1 VTTRIAILVEGK
13 TEAAF
18 KPVLLNYLQ
27 RRLAGNMPKLDFV
40 PQDGRIPKEAKLK
53 RQVELLLREND
64 WVIALT
70 DVYAGSIPR
79 DFEDAN
85 DAKAKMQMWVGTEP
99 RFRHHAAQYEF
110 EAWLLAYWPRIQ
122 RLSGCD
128 DPCPSLNP
136 ETVDHDKPPAQRL
149 AEVFRKGK
157 KRRYSKVLLAQEIL
171 RDQDLAVSAACCPEL
186 RAFLGTILQFSGGSP
201 T

>member
-85 DAKAKMQMWVGTEP
+85 DAKAKMQNVG
-99 RFRHHAAQYEF
+99 RHGTPLSSPCRPIRIRGMVAG
-110 EAWLLAYWPRIQ
+110 LLATHPA
-122 RLSGCD
+122 
-128 DPCPSLNP
+128 
-136 ETVDHDKPPAQRL
+136 TVR
-149 AEVFRKGK
+149 VR
-157 KRRYSKVLLAQEIL
+157 
-171 RDQDLAVSAACCPEL
+171 
-186 RAFLGTILQFSGGSP
+186 
-201 T
+201 